1 MSHTMVGRAR
11 GNRQEAEVKTARK
24 VRVWAPLEKEVP
36 VGLERCSADKLLSSS
51 KHSGRMAH
59 NRL

>member
-36 VGLERCSADKLLSSS
+36 VGLER
-51 KHSGRMAH
+51 
-59 NRL
+59 